1 MKKPAHFYVG
11 FFVFAHKYFLA
22 IGSLDDEVFVVLR
35 SVSCRKFNA
44 IKDLKSKNFLGL
56 AFLKTIVIIPI

>member
-1 MKKPAHFYVG
+1 
-11 FFVFAHKYFLA
+11 VFAHKYFLA

-44 IKDLKSKNFLGL
+44 IKDIKSKNFLGL